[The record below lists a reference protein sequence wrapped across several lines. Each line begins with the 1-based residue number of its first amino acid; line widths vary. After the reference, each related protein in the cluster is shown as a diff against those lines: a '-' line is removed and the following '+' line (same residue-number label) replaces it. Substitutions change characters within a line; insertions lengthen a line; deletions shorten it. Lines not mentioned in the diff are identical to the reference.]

1 MSKSVSNAE
10 LSAVTEDK
18 KSACLLT
25 KQYNI
30 ITFKI
35 IGGWKLC
42 INVSKKLPWNMYLM
56 YLKTALDFS

>member
-18 KSACLLT
+18 KSACLPT

-30 ITFKI
+30 ITFKT

-42 INVSKKLPWNMYLM
+42 INVSKKLPWN
-56 YLKTALDFS
+56 T